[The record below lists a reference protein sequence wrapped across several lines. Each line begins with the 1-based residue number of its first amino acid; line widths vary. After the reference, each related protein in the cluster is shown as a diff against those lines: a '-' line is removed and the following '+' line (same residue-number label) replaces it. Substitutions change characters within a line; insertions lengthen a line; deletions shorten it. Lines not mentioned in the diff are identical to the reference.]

1 MKSNI
6 SLSFSVAFEKSDMT
20 GDLNK
25 DTLEAR
31 IAGLSFYV
39 DMDNYTNYSIEG
51 GYLKPEPE
59 NIHDPNAIAIYH
71 DSGKQIGYIA
81 KECMSSL

>member
-39 DMDNYTNYSIEG
+39 DMDNYTNYSV
-51 GYLKPEPE
+51 LPLFPL
-59 NIHDPNAIAIYH
+59 AR
-71 DSGKQIGYIA
+71 
-81 KECMSSL
+81 